1 LHIVCSTSNLLN
13 STPLKT
19 LCKLIDYPMKA
30 PHNYQ
35 AAQNNKLIQKT
46 LQNENPNA
54 YNINF
59 SNPFLTFLTY

>member
-1 LHIVCSTSNLLN
+1 
-13 STPLKT
+13 
-19 LCKLIDYPMKA
+19 MKA